1 MTFAYWENLTD
12 LQRHTI
18 QLLTGASLLE
28 GATNFSDSA
37 NPLVG
42 VFPGLARL
50 NVHSHPS
57 MTITVLMA
65 ALSTLP
71 VLLAVWAIG
80 RYLKREPDEFIRSL
94 VVTALLWGVALML
107 VGDAVAGVFMEVY
120 SRTFPLGA
128 LNGDVLILSS
138 LTAFLLLLRGY
149 R

>member
-94 VVTALLWGVALML
+94 VDNGAALGSGV
-107 VGDAVAGVFMEVY
+107 DAGGRR
-120 SRTFPLGA
+120 SCGSLHGGLPRTFRLALGMA
-128 LNGDVLILSS
+128 
-138 LTAFLLLLRGY
+138 TF
-149 R
+149 